1 MKKILLFITTIL
13 MLPLMTSSLYAVDFA
28 SSYGVSPK
36 GISLGNAMCAR
47 VNDWSSAYYNIAGLG
62 KSYGDS
68 EHHSQI
74 GFAYLNNSPDFDIDI
89 SRSKTS
95 DGTPLSTDGDK
106 DLGTGTFVIGLAV
119 DIQKIFIELPFVS
132 TLRFGVVAGINDDM
146 TAVKINDLDPR
157 THNFMK
163 YGRESQKLTIMNGVG
178 AGFMD
183 DSFGI
188 GLGLNSTFGGDGVV
202 LLENVELQA
211 AAQSPV
217 ANSKMDMKI
226 EQTLIAGIY
235 YSPGRMFDVVEGLEF
250 GLTYKE
256 ESELNINPF
265 QTAAETDLGGI
276 PMNLGLALHDFYQPP
291 EITFGVAYLISKFQI
306 SLDIGYQMWS
316 KFSPST
322 TVMSNF
328 GSEIKE
334 LDDIIIPRLGLE
346 VMLPE
351 GFALQTGYYYEP
363 SFVPDDAVTGRINF
377 LDNDKHVGSVGLSY
391 KLPDQ
396 FMNIKGQLELNTGC
410 QVQYMDKRD
419 VKKTTP
425 TPENPDYSF
434 GGACYSFIFGATL
447 SL

>member
-47 VNDWSSAYYNIAGLG
+47 VNDWSSAYYNMAGLG
-62 KSYGDS
+62 KSYGDAD
-68 EHHSQI
+68 HHSQI
-74 GFAYLNNSPDFDIDI
+74 GFAYLKNSPDFNIDI
-89 SRSKTS
+89 NRTKSS
-95 DGTPLSTDGDK
+95 DGTALSTNGDQ
-106 DLGTGTFVIGLAV
+106 DLETGTFVVGLAV
-119 DIQKIFIELPFVS
+119 DIQKIIIDLPFVS
-132 TLRFGVVAGINDDM
+132 TLRFGVVAGVNDDM

-157 THNFMK
+157 THNYMK
-163 YGRESQKLTIMNGVG
+163 YGRESQKLTIMNGFG

-188 GLGLNSTFGGDGVV
+188 GIGLNSTFGGDGVV
-202 LLENVELQA
+202 LLENVQLLDGP
-211 AAQSPV
+211 QSPV

-226 EQTLIAGIY
+226 EQTLIAGLY
-235 YSPGRMFDVVEGLEF
+235 YSPGRMHDVLEGLEF

-256 ESELNINPF
+256 ESELNIQPF

-276 PMNLGLALHDFYQPP
+276 PLNLGLALHDFYQPP
-291 EITFGVAYLISKFQI
+291 SVTFGVAYMISKFQV
-306 SLDIGYQMWS
+306 SFDVEYQMWS

-322 TVMSNF
+322 TVMSNYS
-328 GSEIKE
+328 SEIKE
-334 LDDIIIPRLGLE
+334 LDDILIPRLGLE

-351 GFALQTGYYYEP
+351 GFALQSGYYFEP
-363 SFVPDDAVTGRINF
+363 SFVPDDAVAGRINF
-377 LDNDKHVGSVGLSY
+377 LDNDKHVGSVGVSY
-391 KLPDQ
+391 KLPDE
-396 FMNIKGQLELNTGC
+396 FMNIKGQLELNAGC
-410 QVQYMDKRD
+410 QVQYMDERD

-434 GGACYSFIFGATL
+434 GGACYSFIFGGSL